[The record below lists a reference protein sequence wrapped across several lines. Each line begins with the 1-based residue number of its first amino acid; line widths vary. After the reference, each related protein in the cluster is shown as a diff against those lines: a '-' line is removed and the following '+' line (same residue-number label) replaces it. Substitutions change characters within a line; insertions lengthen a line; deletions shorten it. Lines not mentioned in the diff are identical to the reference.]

1 MTLTARETYVQDR
14 VKEDV
19 YCRLRALD
27 GSQVAAFVQKELNQE
42 LKTFHTPNS
51 KKTKN
56 LFEDFVGKDVTE
68 SWSWAGVDLRLPE
81 QN

>member
-27 GSQVAAFVQKELNQE
+27 GSQVAAFVQKELN
-42 LKTFHTPNS
+42 
-51 KKTKN
+51 
-56 LFEDFVGKDVTE
+56 
-68 SWSWAGVDLRLPE
+68 
-81 QN
+81 